1 MSVAVAIAPWQYVSL
16 LATMVGL
23 GLPAGV
29 LVVGAGALFGPW
41 IGIPTVIA
49 GEAIGLALNWQL
61 CRGLLRSRIHRWVVR
76 HRQGKWLGLLLQE
89 PAGPGLIV
97 LMRLAAIPMNLV
109 NAGCALGPT
118 RLRHYALGSLALVP
132 RFSVMVLLGAVGA
145 ADVRGSFSP
154 VALTMRIVALLATAA
169 VLLVLGLGLR
179 RKLVA

>member
-1 MSVAVAIAPWQYVSL
+1 MPLAIAIPPWQYVSL
-16 LATMVGL
+16 LATVVAL

-41 IGIPTVIA
+41 VGIPTVLA

-61 CRGLLRSRIHRWVVR
+61 CRGLLRARIHRWLE
-76 HRQGKWLGLLLQE
+76 RQGKWLGLLLQQ

-118 RLRHYALGSLALVP
+118 RLGHYALGSLALVP
-132 RFSVMVLLGAVGA
+132 RFALMVLLGALGA
-145 ADVRGSFSP
+145 ADVRGSTSP
-154 VALTMRIVALLATAA
+154 LTLTMRIVALLATAA